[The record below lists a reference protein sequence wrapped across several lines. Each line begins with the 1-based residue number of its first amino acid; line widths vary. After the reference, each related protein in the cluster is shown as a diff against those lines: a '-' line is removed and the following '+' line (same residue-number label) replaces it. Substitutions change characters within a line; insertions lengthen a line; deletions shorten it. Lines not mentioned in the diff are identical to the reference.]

1 MTKMRSTTILAVR
14 HKGQAA
20 IGGDGQVTLGQVV
33 MKGDAHKIRPL
44 YNGKVLAGFAG
55 AAADAFTLLER
66 FEAKLK
72 DFQGSVPRAATEL
85 AKDWRTDRVLR
96 RLEAMI
102 IALDRE
108 HLLVVSGTGDVIQP
122 TDNIAAIG
130 SGGTY
135 ALAAAR
141 ALAAH
146 SNLSAAEIVRNG
158 LEIAGDL
165 CIYTNRNIEVV
176 EVS

>member
-1 MTKMRSTTILAVR
+1 
-14 HKGQAA
+14 
-20 IGGDGQVTLGQVV
+20 
-33 MKGDAHKIRPL
+33 
-44 YNGKVLAGFAG
+44 
-55 AAADAFTLLER
+55 
-66 FEAKLK
+66 
-72 DFQGSVPRAATEL
+72 QGSVPRAATEL

-102 IALDRE
+102 IAVDRE
-108 HLLVVSGTGDVIQP
+108 HLLVISGTGDVIQP

-141 ALAAH
+141 ALTAH
-146 SNLSAAEIVRNG
+146 SSLGAVEIVRKA